1 MNTTEEVA
9 TKLADYCR
17 KGEWMKAVDDL
28 YAEDIV
34 SIEARA
40 MENMPAEM
48 RGLDQVRG
56 KTEWWEKNFE
66 VHRCDVGGPFVA
78 GDTFVVQ
85 FDVDVTEKASKN
97 RMQMSEVGIYKVE
110 DGKVTQEQFL
120 PLAQKKE

>member
-9 TKLADYCR
+9 IKLADYCR

-28 YAEDIV
+28 YAKDIV
-34 SIEARA
+34 SVEARA

-66 VHRCDVGGPFVA
+66 VHSCDVGGPFVA

-85 FDVDVTEKASKN
+85 FDVDVTERASKN
-97 RMQMSEVGIYKVE
+97 RMQMSEVGIYKVK
-110 DGKVTQEQFL
+110 DGRVTHEQFL
-120 PLAQKKE
+120 PLAQKK